1 MLPHLN
7 VNLSEAKALKYF
19 RQCDTD
25 NSGEIGL
32 EELRVALFMT
42 DPNSGNGVG
51 FKPSSILSP
60 KDAFEM
66 YDEDGSGNLD
76 EDEFS
81 LALEYMEMP
90 VDDARIEYL
99 FHQADADGSGTVEYH
114 EFKKVWLDLVNPRKE
129 LEKRNIELPPFHDPV
144 GIEGEI
150 GRSGGGG
157 RPGSSCH
164 SNSRS
169 LRDSHAKFSTKKID
183 VAAALKRAHIELA
196 NALDVAGQVY
206 LFGSGTRGQFLH
218 NAIRPGQVDGFHEVD
233 ETFKTRVALMA
244 HPRIFK
250 PREYLMSWQN
260 KVLFTYM
267 DLLSKKKK
275 LKKRTQTQAI
285 LTMFIVRHTVL
296 RCGEGALR
304 KWE

>member
-1 MLPHLN
+1 MSDNEDVIDRLENENKTQQDEEESSDEEYTLDVKKEQKSDDEDEDEENSGKEKKNWRKATPEEVFARFDEDNSGFIDFEEFRNMLPHLN

-42 DPNSGNGVG
+42 DPNSGNSVG

-90 VDDARIEYL
+90 VDDAKLEYL

-129 LEKRNIELPPFHDPV
+129 LGK
-144 GIEGEI
+144 EG
-150 GRSGGGG
+150 
-157 RPGSSCH
+157 
-164 SNSRS
+164 
-169 LRDSHAKFSTKKID
+169 
-183 VAAALKRAHIELA
+183 
-196 NALDVAGQVY
+196 Y
-206 LFGSGTRGQFLH
+206 
-218 NAIRPGQVDGFHEVD
+218 
-233 ETFKTRVALMA
+233 
-244 HPRIFK
+244 
-250 PREYLMSWQN
+250 
-260 KVLFTYM
+260 
-267 DLLSKKKK
+267 
-275 LKKRTQTQAI
+275 
-285 LTMFIVRHTVL
+285 
-296 RCGEGALR
+296 
-304 KWE
+304 